1 MKFSGAVFLPIV
13 RRALIAVLGTA
24 LLLFGFLILRALLK
38 GPSAEAATNTYNPGF
53 CLGGWENPEAAAGK
67 PGKSAPNGGSA
78 AAYLAP
84 EVFAQ
89 IFCGYFSV
97 TPREKPPKA
106 VVVDFAFSF
115 SGEEPLEE
123 VLGEDIVVEEDPN
136 TDEKENSDED
146 SGGGGGSGGGSEVPQ
161 EEPPAE
167 ETPQEQP
174 TEEPPAEE
182 VAPEESPAEEA
193 PEEQSPEEEPET
205 ESSEPVSFLRFFT
218 RTAHAQESSGAE
230 NLLVV
235 SYSFDGVR
243 WYAGGR
249 VTRENAENFSMQVP
263 ATMWN
268 DVQNLQVM
276 VAPLPISGER
286 PDIFLESLEL
296 KVEADLTLT
305 EMAADGVA
313 VVGGVIGEVLGL
325 ADEVQ
330 TAAVAVVT
338 PQALPPA
345 PPAKVKK
352 LFYEIAGNPINAEG
366 AGREVPNLT
375 LEDEGTTLR
384 VAGECQDEYFVLL
397 TYRSPE
403 DFTEKPRSFVSNYAD
418 KCRGG
423 TFTHRMSHLPLDTAE
438 DVYYLLVAEQGDEG
452 SWVPTSPL
460 VPIKIGQKEVEPV
473 AED

>member
-1 MKFSGAVFLPIV
+1 MKFSGALFSLAV
-13 RRALIAVLGTA
+13 RRTGIAVAA
-24 LLLFGFLILRALLK
+24 LVLVLFGLLVFRALLK
-38 GPSAEAATNTYNPGF
+38 GPSVEAATNTYNPGF

-106 VVVDFAFSF
+106 VVVKFAFSF
-115 SGEEPLEE
+115 SGENPIEE
-123 VLGEDIVVEEDPN
+123 VLGEETTVSEEP
-136 TDEKENSDED
+136 TSEEEGNSEEG
-146 SGGGGGSGGGSEVPQ
+146 SEGNGGGGEGESEVPQ
-161 EEPPAE
+161 EELPVE
-167 ETPQEQP
+167 ETPEEQP
-174 TEEPPAEE
+174 TEEQPA
-182 VAPEESPAEEA
+182 EESPAEEIIPEDPPQEEA
-193 PEEQSPEEEPET
+193 PEEQTE
-205 ESSEPVSFLRFFT
+205 ESSEPVSFLRFFAPV
-218 RTAHAQESSGAE
+218 AHAQEAQE

-249 VTRENAENFSMQVP
+249 VTRENAENFTMQVP

-268 DVQNLQVM
+268 EVQNLQVM

-296 KVEADLTLT
+296 KVEADLTLG
-305 EMAADGVA
+305 EMAADGA
-313 VVGGVIGEVLGL
+313 MAVGGVIGEVLGL
-325 ADEVQ
+325 ADQVQ
-330 TAAVAVVT
+330 IAAVAVVT
-338 PQALPPA
+338 PQPLPPA

-352 LFYEIAGNPINAEG
+352 LFYEIAGNPINVEG
-366 AGREVPNLT
+366 AGREVPHLT
-375 LEDEGTTLR
+375 LEDDGTTLR
-384 VAGECQDEYFVLL
+384 VAGECQDEYFVIL

-423 TFTHRMSHLPLDTAE
+423 SFTHRMNHLPLDTAE
-438 DVYYLLVAEQGDEG
+438 DVYYLLVAEQGNEG
-452 SWVPTSPL
+452 PWMATSPL
-460 VPIKIGQKEVEPV
+460 VPIKIGQKEVDPKPE
-473 AED
+473 E